1 MLLKKKI
8 SLLILILVVVSIILV
23 VFSPFKVSYN
33 VVSKVSIKP
42 ALEWELSRT
51 IDGNLITLFKNNL
64 NNTVNSYS
72 VTEFQRGDVVEF
84 KLNNEILDKTCIQKG
99 DTIGFVYS
107 NEEQRKLIELM
118 GNLKIL
124 EAEFLFYT
132 TGQKPE
138 DVDKAMKQLI
148 LAEKELE
155 TQQKL
160 MARSEILIQDTVISL
175 QQYDIDL
182 NELKI
187 KEMAFEI
194 AKANYESVTTGEKP
208 EQAQLIESK
217 IYALNLQIEQ
227 IKERINYFT
236 LISPINGILAK
247 NRYQSQISDNLK
259 SEVLVKI
266 IDVTEKIGVAPVRL
280 SDLAYFSKGNEVFLP
295 KEKKHG
301 NIISIDNVAQNNWI
315 ESSVFLTFKIED
327 AEDLSP
333 GTFTDIKIYGAE
345 LNLKDYLINIFTKK

>member
-1 MLLKKKI
+1 MLIKKKI
-8 SLLILILVVVSIILV
+8 SLLVLVIIIASFIII
-23 VFSPFKVSYN
+23 VFAPIKINYN

-84 KLNNEILDKTCIQKG
+84 KLNHEILEKNYIQKG

-124 EAEFLFYT
+124 EAEYLFYT

-138 DVDKAMKQLI
+138 DVDKAMKQLV

-187 KEMAFEI
+187 KEMAYEI

-208 EQAQLIESK
+208 EQAELIESK

-236 LISPINGILAK
+236 LVSPIDGILAK
-247 NRYQSQISDNLK
+247 DRYQSQISDNLK

-280 SDLAYFSKGNEVFLP
+280 SDVSFFSKGNEAFLP

-301 NIISIDNVAQNNWI
+301 NIIAIDNIAQNNWT

-327 AEDLSP
+327 AVDISP

-345 LNLKDYLINIFTKK
+345 LELKDYLLNMFTKK